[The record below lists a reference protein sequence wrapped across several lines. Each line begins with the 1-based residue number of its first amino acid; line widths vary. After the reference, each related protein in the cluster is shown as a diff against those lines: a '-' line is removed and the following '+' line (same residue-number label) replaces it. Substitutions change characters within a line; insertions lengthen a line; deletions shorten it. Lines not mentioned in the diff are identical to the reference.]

1 MEDQKKSNNLV
12 SNLWR
17 NWCNLNPQ
25 QRSQVADRLGPV
37 GHMLSIAANVS
48 VFAQNGAEMLAG
60 TESQQPRTESSSEPD
75 YDEDDIIDA
84 EFVEESDT

>member
-12 SNLWR
+12 SNLWT

-48 VFAQNGAEMLAG
+48 VFARNGAEMLAG
-60 TESQQPRTESSSEPD
+60 TQPQQPQAENPPEPD
-75 YDEDDIIDA
+75 YDEEDIIDA

>member
-1 MEDQKKSNNLV
+1 MEDKKKSNNLV
-12 SNLWR
+12 SNLWA

-48 VFAQNGAEMLAG
+48 VFARNGAEVLAG
-60 TESQQPRTESSSEPD
+60 TQPQQSQAESPSDPD
-75 YDEDDIIDA
+75 DDDDVIDV
-84 EFVEESDT
+84 EFVEEGGS